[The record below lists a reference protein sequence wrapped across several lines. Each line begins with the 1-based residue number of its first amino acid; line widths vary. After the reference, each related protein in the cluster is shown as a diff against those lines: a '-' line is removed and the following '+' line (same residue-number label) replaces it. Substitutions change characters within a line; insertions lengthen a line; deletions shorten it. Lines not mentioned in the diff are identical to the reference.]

1 MPVSWQ
7 RLVMKTYW
15 INLARVAAVTL
26 IAVPWTASSLA
37 QEALWL
43 PAPKEASTLTM
54 RIYSPKSDA
63 LTGKW
68 SPPAAKRAQ

>member
-43 PAPKEASTLTM
+43 PAPKEAST
-54 RIYSPKSDA
+54 
-63 LTGKW
+63 
-68 SPPAAKRAQ
+68 